1 VLILAGCSVLNVTY
15 PSGNPNGPGTGWSAL
30 LKRWG
35 GPLTAI
41 LGYKDKA
48 PFDRIEGTQIAALMG
63 KKIAAGLDPE
73 RWVQVWLQLHVN
85 PDQKRLPEFRNA
97 VGMDQKG
104 YWSIGKRGGL
114 RQLGGDP
121 QKFDQDYSIN
131 GPEPLL

>member
-1 VLILAGCSVLNVTY
+1 MA
-15 PSGNPNGPGTGWSAL
+15 NGPGAAWAAL

-41 LGYKDKA
+41 LGYRDKA

-63 KKIAAGLDPE
+63 KKIATGLDADQ
-73 RWVQVWLQLHVN
+73 WVQVWLQLHVN

-104 YWSIGKRGGL
+104 YWWIGKRGGCATAAW
-114 RQLGGDP
+114 
-121 QKFDQDYSIN
+121 
-131 GPEPLL
+131 